1 MIRSFI
7 ETKVK
12 LMRRIIACTL
22 LALTLSGASLP
33 ALADSAD
40 QEQFKLDLIMAK
52 RGDFD
57 AQFSVGAAYEYSRG
71 VKKDLR
77 QAFYWYKKAA
87 SNGHHRAQLK
97 VGEFY
102 ERGIG
107 GVKKD
112 LRNAKIWYRLATMG
126 NIREAR
132 IRLQRLE
139 QGGNTSAAAP
149 TRTSPP
155 PARTKTAKRKPD
167 KASRTAQA
175 PRSPAA
181 KPAPAQRQP
190 ARPKPKAKPRPKPR
204 PRAPRYSREELAAL
218 LKASQ
223 WQGVET
229 ANTVLPIA
237 GARCLSSGKT
247 KIICFSPEQRRT
259 VGSYDVIFT
268 TKATL
273 SDLQTDGRFK
283 VQYLFNVSKLQAAA
297 DPGPATDPFGLRAEK
312 GWQDPPQE
320 MACQLVRRDRLICSR
335 EGRRL
340 TFRR

>member
-1 MIRSFI
+1 MNRSLF

-12 LMRRIIACTL
+12 PMRRIIACTL
-22 LALTLSGASLP
+22 LILTLPLANLP
-33 ALADSAD
+33 ALADSTD

-57 AQFSVGAAYEYSRG
+57 AQFSVGAAYEYGRG
-71 VKKDLR
+71 VKKDLK

-87 SNGHHRAQLK
+87 SNGHHRAQFK

-107 GVKKD
+107 GVRKD

-126 NIREAR
+126 NVREAR

-139 QGGNTSAAAP
+139 KAGSTPAPSARKATPAAPKPPRNKPQNKPKIAKAPKPPAAAP
-149 TRTSPP
+149 APIH
-155 PARTKTAKRKPD
+155 RKPV
-167 KASRTAQA
+167 
-175 PRSPAA
+175 
-181 KPAPAQRQP
+181 
-190 ARPKPKAKPRPKPR
+190 KPKAKPKPKP
-204 PRAPRYSREELAAL
+204 PAPRYSSEELIRL
-218 LKASQ
+218 LKTSQ
-223 WQGVET
+223 WQGIDTV
-229 ANTVLPIA
+229 NVVLPMA
-237 GARCLSSGKT
+237 GSRCLSSGKT
-247 KIICFSPEQRRT
+247 KIICFSPEQRHT

-273 SDLQTDGRFK
+273 SDMKTDGRFK
-283 VQYLFNVSKLQAAA
+283 VQYLFNVSKLQPAA
-297 DPGPATDPFGLRAEK
+297 DPGPANNPFGLRAEK

-320 MACQLVRRDRLICSR
+320 MSCQLVRHDRLICSR

>member
-7 ETKVK
+7 EPKVK
-12 LMRRIIACTL
+12 PMKRFIACTL
-22 LALTLSGASLP
+22 LILSLPLASLP
-33 ALADSAD
+33 ALADSTD

-57 AQFSVGAAYEYSRG
+57 AQFSVGAAYEYGRG
-71 VKKDLR
+71 VKKDLK

-87 SNGHHRAQLK
+87 SNGHHRAQFK

-126 NIREAR
+126 NIKEAR

-139 QGGNTSAAAP
+139 KTGDRPAPAARKAP
-149 TRTSPP
+149 PAPPKPAKTKPRTRPKTAKAPRPATPP
-155 PARTKTAKRKPD
+155 PARPH
-167 KASRTAQA
+167 Q
-175 PRSPAA
+175 
-181 KPAPAQRQP
+181 KPA
-190 ARPKPKAKPRPKPR
+190 KPKAKSKPKP
-204 PRAPRYSREELAAL
+204 PAPRYSPEELANL
-218 LKASQ
+218 LKTSQ

-229 ANTVLPIA
+229 VNTVLPMA
-237 GARCLSSGKT
+237 GARCLSSGKS
-247 KIICFSPEQRRT
+247 KIICFSPEQRHT

-273 SDLQTDGRFK
+273 SDLQPNGRFK
-283 VQYLFNVSKLQAAA
+283 VEYLFNVSKLQPAA
-297 DPGPATDPFGLRAEK
+297 DPGPALDPF
-312 GWQDPPQE
+312 
-320 MACQLVRRDRLICSR
+320 
-335 EGRRL
+335 
-340 TFRR
+340 

>member
-7 ETKVK
+7 EPKVK
-12 LMRRIIACTL
+12 PMKRFIACTL
-22 LALTLSGASLP
+22 LILSLPLASLP
-33 ALADSAD
+33 ALADSTD

-57 AQFSVGAAYEYSRG
+57 AQFSVGAAYEYGRG
-71 VKKDLR
+71 VKKDLK

-87 SNGHHRAQLK
+87 SNGHHRAQFK

-107 GVKKD
+107 GVRKD

-126 NIREAR
+126 NVKEAR

-139 QGGNTSAAAP
+139 KSGS
-149 TRTSPP
+149 
-155 PARTKTAKRKPD
+155 
-167 KASRTAQA
+167 
-175 PRSPAA
+175 
-181 KPAPAQRQP
+181 KPASTTRATPPP
-190 ARPKPKAKPRPKPR
+190 ARPKPKAKADKPPRVAQAPRPPATTSAPRQRKPVTPR
-204 PRAPRYSREELAAL
+204 PQSRPKSKPKPKAPRYSLEELARL
-218 LKASQ
+218 LKTSQ

-229 ANTVLPIA
+229 ANTVLPMA

-259 VGSYDVIFT
+259 VGSYDAVFT

-273 SDLQTDGRFK
+273 SDLQTDGRFR
-283 VQYLFNVSKLQAAA
+283 VQYLFNVSKLQPAA
-297 DPGPATDPFGLRAEK
+297 DPGPAMDPFGLRAEK

-320 MACQLVRRDRLICSR
+320 MACQLVRRDRLVCTR
-335 EGRRL
+335 AGRRL